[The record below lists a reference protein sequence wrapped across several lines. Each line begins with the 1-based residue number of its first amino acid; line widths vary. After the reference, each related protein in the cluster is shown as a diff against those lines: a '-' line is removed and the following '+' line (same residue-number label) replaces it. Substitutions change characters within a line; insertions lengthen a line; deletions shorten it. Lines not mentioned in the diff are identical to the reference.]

1 MVTPLRRQPVA
12 SAIAADRLERA
23 ELLLDSSSSTR
34 PACPAAPAVGS
45 ALGVGPVLAAG
56 SPVGVA
62 SPVAGS
68 SVASCEVC
76 GWTADGAPPERP
88 PASAGEDGRLPAT
101 HQTSA
106 VVAHAAATLAST
118 TGRRHPGGRNR
129 EGGGG

>member
-23 ELLLDSSSSTR
+23 ELLLDSSSSTC
-34 PACPAAPAVGS
+34 PACPAAAAVGS
-45 ALGVGPVLAAG
+45 VLGAG
-56 SPVGVA
+56 SSAGVA

-68 SVASCEVC
+68 SAASSEVC
-76 GWTADGAPPERP
+76 GWTADGAPLELP

-106 VVAHAAATLAST
+106 VVAPANATLAST

-129 EGGGG
+129 DGGGG